1 MMSEDL
7 IPRCYTVDDV
17 KSWIGKKG
25 FVTRQSHNNYESMKI
40 LNAIQF
46 HYIDVKM
53 MNRKGK

>member
-1 MMSEDL
+1 MSEDL